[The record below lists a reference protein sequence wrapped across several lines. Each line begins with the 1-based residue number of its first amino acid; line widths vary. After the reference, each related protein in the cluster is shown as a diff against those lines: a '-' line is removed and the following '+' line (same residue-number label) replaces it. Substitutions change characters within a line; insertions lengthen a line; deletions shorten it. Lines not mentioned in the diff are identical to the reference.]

1 MSAQSGKKKR
11 IGSRRRVANQNKTS
25 EAEEFHI
32 TDSTSLAQP
41 FISGGNSD
49 SLNVF
54 DNSNNSQS
62 ETQKPPSPELPVNR
76 RKLGSSRRNKGE
88 QHVKESEL
96 YLRSREEDEEQTK
109 GNETEKTI
117 QPQRQ
122 EELSKWTEPAT
133 HDSSVLANTPDYSS
147 EICNS
152 TTTISPNMDLE
163 SFLPKSEN
171 LLADKDEI
179 STDDKVASD
188 SFKLVEAKYGGTDKT
203 DTLQSEELLENAET
217 FGISELTTASV
228 TVKEDKEGDEGK
240 DLLKQDG
247 NLQGNYVVS
256 ESHLELQD
264 VEFSITAEVT
274 TDKSSPRENIGLEY
288 SVGQAAFSSSKEKLQ
303 IDEEKNEDL
312 NVSEVKVSQHSEDAV
327 NKVHKQEA
335 NPTEMRE
342 INHSPDRVT
351 QGENSEVIAVY
362 LTDKADVSDTH
373 QSESMVESA
382 DDSAAKQEDSDD
394 KQDEHPTNQDDLK
407 ALEQTHM
414 DTKIPQIS
422 GIQQVHGVLG
432 QVYEVEGQVEDDIM
446 PSAEQTDHQEKEG
459 LISEM
464 EESDSSS
471 QTVQSEIHA
480 PFHSQPLQNNTDS
493 HPLGSRRK
501 LGSSRR
507 HKGRQHAKDSVA
519 ESYHEEKDEVVESIR
534 GEEALETTQ
543 MLAAIERMSQGGFS
557 QGSDDDI
564 DMPTT
569 HDRSL
574 YADIMPD
581 YSSEVHNMNTSNYQ
595 ETDLESLTPKSENL
609 QEDDNERESDFKV
622 SGESVGDRLEE
633 MDKLD
638 TVQSQEVR
646 PPQHSE
652 DSGNKVHEQELNLTQ
667 MHETDRSSESVTLSD
682 NLTDQ
687 AEDSDTNQSE
697 LIVESTDDSATKQ
710 EDSIPDDKQGVHPAK
725 EDILEASKQT
735 NEDNNVYDT
744 KQIHIDDIERLD
756 TALAQVY
763 EIEGRLEN
771 DVKPSTEQSVLQEKE
786 GHSSE
791 DEEDRSSQTLPSEI
805 YPPSD
810 SQPQQSDTN
819 FKPIANRRK
828 LGSSRRIKGRQQAK
842 DSAAES
848 YHRPTEEV
856 VGHTE
861 DNESIQ
867 TTKMSFTT
875 ETAMQEK
882 SVETIQEGIDKCDTT
897 QTGELRQNAYI
908 GISQL
913 TASNV
918 LFSTAGQQLIDQS
931 NSTKMPEELPNVYS
945 VTEKESKGEA
955 EYTKLRQDG
964 NLQDNFLER
973 ESHLRSEDMEYF
985 ITAKI
990 ATEYNS
996 SRERT
1001 ESQYTVEQAIV
1012 SSPKEELSTRG
1023 ETIEH
1028 FNLHEVKVAQHSDN
1042 AVHKHEVKPTEMHE
1056 IDHYSDN
1063 VTHDAT
1069 EKSEIISGNLID
1081 KAEVSNTN
1089 QSESMLESTD
1099 DSATKQEDSDP
1110 DDKQDEHPTKQED
1123 FKALEQTRVDT
1134 KIPQISGIQQV
1145 HGVLGQ
1151 VYEVEGQV
1159 EDDIMPSAEQTDHQE
1174 KEGLISEMEESDS
1187 SSQTVQ
1193 SEIHAPFHSQPQ
1205 QNNTDS
1211 HPLGSR
1217 RKLGSSRRHK
1227 GRQHAKDSV
1236 AESYHEEKDEVVE
1249 SIRGEEALETTQMQ
1263 VAIERMSQE
1272 EFSQGS
1278 ENDIDMPTRH
1288 DGSLYADIM
1297 QDYSSEVQNLN
1308 TSNYQETD
1316 LESLTPKSE
1325 NLQED
1330 DNERESDFKVS
1341 GESVGDRLVE
1351 MDKLDTVHTQE
1362 VRAAQHSEDSGNK
1375 VHEQELNLT
1384 QMHETD
1390 RSSESVTLSDNLTDQ
1405 AEDSDTNQSELIV
1418 ESTDDSATKQEDSIP
1433 DDKQGVHPAKEDIL
1447 EASKQTNED
1456 NNVYDTK
1463 QIHID
1468 DIERLDTALSQV
1480 YEIEGRLENDVKL
1493 STEQS
1498 VLQEK
1503 EGHSSEDE
1511 EDRSSQTLPSE
1522 IYPSS
1527 DSQPQQ
1533 SDTNFKPIAN
1543 RRKLVSSHRIKG
1555 RQQAKDSAAE
1565 SYHRPTEEVVGHTE
1579 DNESIQTTK
1588 MSFTTETAMQEK
1600 SVETIQEGIDKCD
1613 TTQTGEL
1620 RQNAHIGI
1628 SQLTASNVLF
1638 STAGQQLIDQSNS
1651 TKMPEELPNV
1661 YSVTEKES
1669 KDEAEYTK
1677 LRQDGN
1683 LQDNFLERES
1693 HLRSEDMEYF
1703 ITAKIATEY
1712 NSSRERTESQY
1723 TVEQAIVSSPK
1734 EELSTR
1740 GETIEHFNL
1749 HEVKVAQH
1757 SDDAVHKHEVKPTEM
1772 HEIAHYSDNVTH
1784 DATEKSEIISG
1795 NLIDKAEVSNTNQS
1809 ESMLESTDDSATK
1822 QEDSDPDDKQDEHP
1836 TKQEDFKALEQT
1848 RVDTKIPQISGIQQ
1862 VHGVLGQVYEVEG
1875 QVEDDIMPSAE
1886 QTDHQKEGL
1895 ISEMEE
1901 SDSSSQTVQS
1911 EIHAPFHSQP
1921 QQNNTDSH
1929 PLGSRRKL
1937 GSSRRH
1943 KGRQHAKDSVAE
1955 SYHEEKDEVV
1965 ESIRGEEAL
1974 ETTQML
1980 AAIERMSQE
1989 EFSQGSE
1996 NDIDMPTRHDGS
2008 LYADIMQDYS
2018 SEVQNLNTSNYQ
2030 ETDLE
2035 SLTPKSENLQ
2045 EDDNERE
2052 SDFKVSGE
2060 SVGDRLVEMDKL
2072 DTVHTQE
2079 VRAAQHSED
2088 SGNKVHEQ
2096 ELNLTQMHETDRS
2109 SESVTLSDNL
2119 TDQAED
2125 SDTNQSELIVESTDD
2140 SATKQEDSIP
2150 DDKQGV
2156 HPAKEDILEASKQT
2170 NEDNNVYDTKQIHI
2184 DDIERL
2190 DTALAQVYEIEG
2202 RLEDDVKP
2210 STEQSV
2216 LQEKEGHSSEDE
2228 EDRSSQTLPSEIY
2241 PSSDSQPQQSDT
2253 NFKPIAN
2260 RRKLVSSHRIK
2271 GRQQAKDS
2279 AAESYHRPTEEVVGH
2294 TEDNES
2300 IQTTKMSFTTETAMQ
2315 EKSVET
2321 IQEGIDKCDTTQTG
2335 ELRQNAHIGISQL
2348 TASNVL
2354 FSTAGQQLIDQS
2366 NSTKMPEELP
2376 NVYSVT
2382 EKESKDEAEYT
2393 KLRQD
2398 GNLQD
2403 NFLERESHLRSEDM
2417 EYFITAKIATEYN
2430 SSRERTESQYTV
2442 EQAIVSSPK
2451 EELSTRGETIE
2462 HFNLHE
2468 VKVAQHSDDAVHK
2481 HEVKPTEMHEI
2492 AHYSDNVT
2500 HDATE
2505 KSEIISGNLIDKA
2518 EVSNTNQS
2526 ESMLESTDDSATKQ
2540 EDSDPDDKQDEHPTK
2555 QEDFKALEQTRVDT
2569 KIPQISGIQQVHG
2582 VLGQVYEVEGQ
2593 VEDDIMPSAEQTD
2606 HQEKEG
2612 LISEMEES
2620 DSSSQTVQSEI
2631 HAPFHSQPQQNN
2643 TDSHPLGSRRKL
2655 GSSRRHKGRQHAK
2668 DSVAESYHEEKD
2680 EVVESIRGEEA
2691 LETTQM
2697 LAAIERMSQGGFSQG
2712 SDNDIDMP
2720 TTHDRSL
2727 YADIMPD
2734 YSSDVHNMNTSN
2746 YQETDLE
2753 SLTPKSENLQE
2764 DDDERESD
2772 FKVSGESV
2780 GDRLEE
2786 MDKLDTVQS
2795 QEVRAAQHSEDSGNK
2810 VHEQELNLTQMHET
2824 DRSSESVTLSDNLTD
2839 QAEDSDTNQSELIV
2853 ESTDDSATK
2862 QEDSNPDDKQ
2872 GVHPAKEDN
2881 LEASEQTNEDN
2892 DVYDT
2897 KQIHIDDIERVYTA
2911 LAQVYEIEGRL
2922 EDDVKLS
2929 TEQSVL
2935 QEKEGHSS
2943 EDEEDRSSKT
2953 LPSEIYPPSD
2963 SQPQQ
2968 SDTNF
2973 KPIGNRRKLGSS
2985 RRIKGRQQA
2994 KDSAAESYHRPTE
3007 EVVGHTEDNE
3017 SIQTT
3022 KMSFTTETAMQE
3034 KSVET
3039 IQEGIDKCDTTQTG
3053 ELRQNAHIGIS
3064 QLTASNV
3071 LFSTAGQ
3078 QLIDQSNSTKMPEEL
3093 PDVYSVTEKESKD
3106 EAEYTK
3112 LRQDGNLQDNF
3123 LERES
3128 HLRSEDME
3136 YFITAKIATE
3146 YNSSRECTESQYTV
3160 EQAIVS
3166 SPKEELSTRGET
3178 IEHFNLHEVKV
3189 AQHSDDA
3196 VHKHEVKPTEMHE
3209 IAHYSDNVTHD
3220 ATEKSEII
3228 SGNLIDKAEVSNTN
3242 QSESMLESTDDSAT
3256 KQEDSDPDDKQ
3267 DEHPTKQEDFK
3278 ALEQTRVDTK
3288 IPQISGI
3295 QQVHG
3300 VLGQVYEVEGQVED
3314 DIMPSAE
3321 QTDHQ
3326 KEGLISEMEESD
3338 SSSQTVQSEI
3348 HAPFHSQPLQNNTDS
3363 HPLGSRRKLGSSR
3376 RHKGRQHAK
3385 DSVAESYHEEK
3396 DEVVESIRGEE
3407 ALETT
3412 QMQVAIERMSQ
3423 EEFSQGSENDIDM
3436 PTRHD
3441 GSLYADIMQDYSSEV
3456 QNLNTS
3462 NYQETDLESLT
3473 PKSENLQEDDNERE
3487 SDFKVS
3493 GESVGDR
3500 LEEMDKLDTVHTQE
3514 VRAAQHSEDSR
3525 NKVHEQELNLTQ
3537 MHETDRSSESV
3548 TLDATEKSEII
3559 SDNLTDQAEVSD
3571 TIQSVLIVENTDDS
3585 ATKQE
3590 DSNPDDKQGVHPAK
3604 EDNLEASEQ
3613 TNEDNDVYDTK
3624 QIHIDDIER
3633 LDTALSQVYEIE
3645 DRLEDDVKPS
3655 TEQSVL
3661 QEKEGHSSED
3671 EEDRSSK
3678 TLPSEIYPPSDSQP
3692 QQSDTNFKPIGN
3704 RRKLGSSRRIK
3715 GRQQAKDS
3723 AAESYHR
3730 PTEEVVGHTED
3741 NESIQTTKMSFTTET
3756 AMQEKSV
3763 ETIQEGIDTHAA
3775 RTAQTE
3781 DVNDQVK
3788 ENAAV
3793 GIFELTASS
3802 LHSSATVEELLVD
3815 HTRSM
3820 KMPEEERPNL
3830 YSVTKRKIKHKD
3842 KDTELLGQNENT
3854 ENDLLRESHLRE
3866 EAESSVTLE
3875 KDTEQHSLGEQTV
3888 IECSVDQAAFLS
3900 SKYVNESQKEH
3911 VSLSQVRGSPQSED
3925 AVNEVHEELVNVRQ
3939 VQEMHQI
3946 GFSSTEES
3954 ESLQTLQSET
3964 NAPLDFQHQDNSL
3977 RREEQTH
3984 AGFKTTG
3991 NRRKLGSSRRNK
4003 GRQQVETSVA
4013 ESSQDVVESRRSD
4026 GVLDPT
4032 KMSLAVETA
4041 KQEEVQKQADLD
4053 LRSVPKIRKIRSTV
4067 TDEDST
4073 GTMLEKDT
4081 VLSQKI
4087 MDNSANVTTSVASS
4101 SSKDDAFNKDYN
4113 EEEKNVTKE
4122 PENLAPFIGHGA
4134 VKADLIPSPED
4145 DSDIQNIS
4153 YHDDYITTR
4162 PIALDVLEQEIMNMQ
4177 QTNGATETVGDVTI
4191 KDCNTE
4197 AETSMDVHV
4206 FGERFKD
4213 PTKKDQEMNASQEF
4227 THAEPFAAGHNKEDT
4242 SAPSSPKENFRA
4254 EPAMDVPEESRIS
4267 TAVGVSDSQ
4276 QGIQEKTQLD
4286 NSGNL
4291 QGKSKQKRR
4300 KLGSTRRTQLG
4311 RKPEEG
4317 MDDKD
4322 ETKDRDDMRNLDEM
4336 EVMEVLP
4343 MSVTAEVSK
4352 NENTKPSLSTANKEE
4367 QEATETAAVPDKGQK
4382 LQSNNAD
4389 MQGIQSYMIS
4399 DIDYSKAIHPEQLAS
4414 KNEVVNPIKFS
4425 HAADLRDSERN
4436 VDVNV
4441 EPSQLDDF
4449 TVSEMH
4455 VTSVYTHSDM
4465 ERPEGVNV
4473 IQDQALESAEASAVA
4488 VANLEI
4494 VKSVVRGEVGE
4505 EQKHTQASVQELREV
4520 NEEAH
4525 NKNLEMRSTSP
4536 HRRRK
4541 MGSTRR
4547 NLGSRSKREDLLE
4560 KQDMDGEA
4568 TATNVEESIK
4578 EKEEPQLETEDKD
4591 SENVE
4596 SHFRPPSEQ
4605 TFEENPV
4612 SHGQLVETEHQLTP
4626 SYLPVMPS
4634 SSPKPDVMSEAA
4646 GGRRRKMGSSRKSRG
4661 QQSNVSQTPEGDAVT
4676 DTQNGGD
4683 VASII
4688 DEGVIKTAEE
4698 ESFGLDRISEV
4709 DETAKKPSSNISTS
4723 KAGEHLKPVS
4733 EKTPAHVTTA
4743 QHAYA
4748 ENRLSQEGQQRLSLG
4763 SSRGAASRSNRYN
4776 VLMVG
4781 DSSVG
4786 KTSFIKR
4793 AQSGKFS
4800 LDLPASVGID
4810 SFMWT
4815 VVVDGKPV
4823 VLQLWDTA
4831 GQERFHSITRQIFHK
4846 AQAFLLMYDIT
4857 SSQSFSAVSYW
4868 ANCIQEGAAE
4878 DVTILLLGNKSDH
4891 AKRQI
4896 KFQEGEILAKEY
4908 NFEFMECSAATGEN
4922 VIQSLETVA
4931 RMLSQKV
4938 EPREETTVLHKE
4950 PQQKKSSGCC

>member
-274 TDKSSPRENIGLEY
+274 TDKSSPRENIRLEY

-407 ALEQTHM
+407 ALEQTRM

-646 PPQHSE
+646 
-652 DSGNKVHEQELNLTQ
+652 
-667 MHETDRSSESVTLSD
+667 
-682 NLTDQ
+682 
-687 AEDSDTNQSE
+687 
-697 LIVESTDDSATKQ
+697 
-710 EDSIPDDKQGVHPAK
+710 
-725 EDILEASKQT
+725 
-735 NEDNNVYDT
+735 
-744 KQIHIDDIERLD
+744 
-756 TALAQVY
+756 
-763 EIEGRLEN
+763 
-771 DVKPSTEQSVLQEKE
+771 
-786 GHSSE
+786 
-791 DEEDRSSQTLPSEI
+791 
-805 YPPSD
+805 
-810 SQPQQSDTN
+810 
-819 FKPIANRRK
+819 
-828 LGSSRRIKGRQQAK
+828 
-842 DSAAES
+842 
-848 YHRPTEEV
+848 
-856 VGHTE
+856 
-861 DNESIQ
+861 
-867 TTKMSFTT
+867 
-875 ETAMQEK
+875 
-882 SVETIQEGIDKCDTT
+882 
-897 QTGELRQNAYI
+897 
-908 GISQL
+908 
-913 TASNV
+913 
-918 LFSTAGQQLIDQS
+918 
-931 NSTKMPEELPNVYS
+931 
-945 VTEKESKGEA
+945 
-955 EYTKLRQDG
+955 
-964 NLQDNFLER
+964 
-973 ESHLRSEDMEYF
+973 
-985 ITAKI
+985 
-990 ATEYNS
+990 
-996 SRERT
+996 
-1001 ESQYTVEQAIV
+1001 
-1012 SSPKEELSTRG
+1012 
-1023 ETIEH
+1023 
-1028 FNLHEVKVAQHSDN
+1028 
-1042 AVHKHEVKPTEMHE
+1042 
-1056 IDHYSDN
+1056 
-1063 VTHDAT
+1063 
-1069 EKSEIISGNLID
+1069 
-1081 KAEVSNTN
+1081 
-1089 QSESMLESTD
+1089 
-1099 DSATKQEDSDP
+1099 
-1110 DDKQDEHPTKQED
+1110 
-1123 FKALEQTRVDT
+1123 
-1134 KIPQISGIQQV
+1134 
-1145 HGVLGQ
+1145 
-1151 VYEVEGQV
+1151 
-1159 EDDIMPSAEQTDHQE
+1159 
-1174 KEGLISEMEESDS
+1174 
-1187 SSQTVQ
+1187 
-1193 SEIHAPFHSQPQ
+1193 
-1205 QNNTDS
+1205 
-1211 HPLGSR
+1211 
-1217 RKLGSSRRHK
+1217 
-1227 GRQHAKDSV
+1227 
-1236 AESYHEEKDEVVE
+1236 
-1249 SIRGEEALETTQMQ
+1249 
-1263 VAIERMSQE
+1263 
-1272 EFSQGS
+1272 
-1278 ENDIDMPTRH
+1278 
-1288 DGSLYADIM
+1288 
-1297 QDYSSEVQNLN
+1297 
-1308 TSNYQETD
+1308 
-1316 LESLTPKSE
+1316 
-1325 NLQED
+1325 
-1330 DNERESDFKVS
+1330 
-1341 GESVGDRLVE
+1341 
-1351 MDKLDTVHTQE
+1351 
-1362 VRAAQHSEDSGNK
+1362 AAQHSEDS
-1375 VHEQELNLT
+1375 
-1384 QMHETD
+1384 
-1390 RSSESVTLSDNLTDQ
+1390 R
-1405 AEDSDTNQSELIV
+1405 
-1418 ESTDDSATKQEDSIP
+1418 
-1433 DDKQGVHPAKEDIL
+1433 
-1447 EASKQTNED
+1447 
-1456 NNVYDTK
+1456 
-1463 QIHID
+1463 
-1468 DIERLDTALSQV
+1468 
-1480 YEIEGRLENDVKL
+1480 
-1493 STEQS
+1493 
-1498 VLQEK
+1498 
-1503 EGHSSEDE
+1503 
-1511 EDRSSQTLPSE
+1511 
-1522 IYPSS
+1522 
-1527 DSQPQQ
+1527 
-1533 SDTNFKPIAN
+1533 
-1543 RRKLVSSHRIKG
+1543 
-1555 RQQAKDSAAE
+1555 
-1565 SYHRPTEEVVGHTE
+1565 
-1579 DNESIQTTK
+1579 
-1588 MSFTTETAMQEK
+1588 
-1600 SVETIQEGIDKCD
+1600 
-1613 TTQTGEL
+1613 
-1620 RQNAHIGI
+1620 
-1628 SQLTASNVLF
+1628 
-1638 STAGQQLIDQSNS
+1638 
-1651 TKMPEELPNV
+1651 
-1661 YSVTEKES
+1661 
-1669 KDEAEYTK
+1669 
-1677 LRQDGN
+1677 
-1683 LQDNFLERES
+1683 
-1693 HLRSEDMEYF
+1693 
-1703 ITAKIATEY
+1703 
-1712 NSSRERTESQY
+1712 
-1723 TVEQAIVSSPK
+1723 
-1734 EELSTR
+1734 
-1740 GETIEHFNL
+1740 
-1749 HEVKVAQH
+1749 
-1757 SDDAVHKHEVKPTEM
+1757 
-1772 HEIAHYSDNVTH
+1772 
-1784 DATEKSEIISG
+1784 
-1795 NLIDKAEVSNTNQS
+1795 
-1809 ESMLESTDDSATK
+1809 
-1822 QEDSDPDDKQDEHP
+1822 
-1836 TKQEDFKALEQT
+1836 
-1848 RVDTKIPQISGIQQ
+1848 
-1862 VHGVLGQVYEVEG
+1862 
-1875 QVEDDIMPSAE
+1875 
-1886 QTDHQKEGL
+1886 
-1895 ISEMEE
+1895 
-1901 SDSSSQTVQS
+1901 
-1911 EIHAPFHSQP
+1911 
-1921 QQNNTDSH
+1921 
-1929 PLGSRRKL
+1929 
-1937 GSSRRH
+1937 
-1943 KGRQHAKDSVAE
+1943 
-1955 SYHEEKDEVV
+1955 
-1965 ESIRGEEAL
+1965 
-1974 ETTQML
+1974 
-1980 AAIERMSQE
+1980 
-1989 EFSQGSE
+1989 
-1996 NDIDMPTRHDGS
+1996 
-2008 LYADIMQDYS
+2008 
-2018 SEVQNLNTSNYQ
+2018 
-2030 ETDLE
+2030 
-2035 SLTPKSENLQ
+2035 
-2045 EDDNERE
+2045 
-2052 SDFKVSGE
+2052 
-2060 SVGDRLVEMDKL
+2060 
-2072 DTVHTQE
+2072 
-2079 VRAAQHSED
+2079 
-2088 SGNKVHEQ
+2088 
-2096 ELNLTQMHETDRS
+2096 
-2109 SESVTLSDNL
+2109 
-2119 TDQAED
+2119 
-2125 SDTNQSELIVESTDD
+2125 
-2140 SATKQEDSIP
+2140 
-2150 DDKQGV
+2150 
-2156 HPAKEDILEASKQT
+2156 
-2170 NEDNNVYDTKQIHI
+2170 
-2184 DDIERL
+2184 
-2190 DTALAQVYEIEG
+2190 
-2202 RLEDDVKP
+2202 
-2210 STEQSV
+2210 
-2216 LQEKEGHSSEDE
+2216 
-2228 EDRSSQTLPSEIY
+2228 
-2241 PSSDSQPQQSDT
+2241 
-2253 NFKPIAN
+2253 
-2260 RRKLVSSHRIK
+2260 
-2271 GRQQAKDS
+2271 
-2279 AAESYHRPTEEVVGH
+2279 
-2294 TEDNES
+2294 
-2300 IQTTKMSFTTETAMQ
+2300 
-2315 EKSVET
+2315 
-2321 IQEGIDKCDTTQTG
+2321 
-2335 ELRQNAHIGISQL
+2335 
-2348 TASNVL
+2348 
-2354 FSTAGQQLIDQS
+2354 
-2366 NSTKMPEELP
+2366 
-2376 NVYSVT
+2376 
-2382 EKESKDEAEYT
+2382 
-2393 KLRQD
+2393 
-2398 GNLQD
+2398 
-2403 NFLERESHLRSEDM
+2403 
-2417 EYFITAKIATEYN
+2417 
-2430 SSRERTESQYTV
+2430 
-2442 EQAIVSSPK
+2442 
-2451 EELSTRGETIE
+2451 
-2462 HFNLHE
+2462 
-2468 VKVAQHSDDAVHK
+2468 
-2481 HEVKPTEMHEI
+2481 
-2492 AHYSDNVT
+2492 
-2500 HDATE
+2500 
-2505 KSEIISGNLIDKA
+2505 
-2518 EVSNTNQS
+2518 
-2526 ESMLESTDDSATKQ
+2526 
-2540 EDSDPDDKQDEHPTK
+2540 
-2555 QEDFKALEQTRVDT
+2555 
-2569 KIPQISGIQQVHG
+2569 
-2582 VLGQVYEVEGQ
+2582 
-2593 VEDDIMPSAEQTD
+2593 
-2606 HQEKEG
+2606 
-2612 LISEMEES
+2612 
-2620 DSSSQTVQSEI
+2620 
-2631 HAPFHSQPQQNN
+2631 
-2643 TDSHPLGSRRKL
+2643 
-2655 GSSRRHKGRQHAK
+2655 
-2668 DSVAESYHEEKD
+2668 
-2680 EVVESIRGEEA
+2680 
-2691 LETTQM
+2691 
-2697 LAAIERMSQGGFSQG
+2697 
-2712 SDNDIDMP
+2712 
-2720 TTHDRSL
+2720 
-2727 YADIMPD
+2727 
-2734 YSSDVHNMNTSN
+2734 
-2746 YQETDLE
+2746 
-2753 SLTPKSENLQE
+2753 
-2764 DDDERESD
+2764 
-2772 FKVSGESV
+2772 
-2780 GDRLEE
+2780 
-2786 MDKLDTVQS
+2786 
-2795 QEVRAAQHSEDSGNK
+2795 NK

-2897 KQIHIDDIERVYTA
+2897 KQIHIDDIERLDTA
-2911 LAQVYEIEGRL
+2911 LSQVYEIEGRL
-2922 EDDVKLS
+2922 ENDVKLS

-2973 KPIGNRRKLGSS
+2973 KPI
-2985 RRIKGRQQA
+2985 A
-2994 KDSAAESYHRPTE
+2994 
-3007 EVVGHTEDNE
+3007 
-3017 SIQTT
+3017 
-3022 KMSFTTETAMQE
+3022 
-3034 KSVET
+3034 
-3039 IQEGIDKCDTTQTG
+3039 
-3053 ELRQNAHIGIS
+3053 
-3064 QLTASNV
+3064 
-3071 LFSTAGQ
+3071 
-3078 QLIDQSNSTKMPEEL
+3078 
-3093 PDVYSVTEKESKD
+3093 
-3106 EAEYTK
+3106 
-3112 LRQDGNLQDNF
+3112 
-3123 LERES
+3123 
-3128 HLRSEDME
+3128 
-3136 YFITAKIATE
+3136 
-3146 YNSSRECTESQYTV
+3146 
-3160 EQAIVS
+3160 
-3166 SPKEELSTRGET
+3166 
-3178 IEHFNLHEVKV
+3178 
-3189 AQHSDDA
+3189 
-3196 VHKHEVKPTEMHE
+3196 
-3209 IAHYSDNVTHD
+3209 
-3220 ATEKSEII
+3220 
-3228 SGNLIDKAEVSNTN
+3228 
-3242 QSESMLESTDDSAT
+3242 
-3256 KQEDSDPDDKQ
+3256 
-3267 DEHPTKQEDFK
+3267 
-3278 ALEQTRVDTK
+3278 
-3288 IPQISGI
+3288 
-3295 QQVHG
+3295 
-3300 VLGQVYEVEGQVED
+3300 
-3314 DIMPSAE
+3314 
-3321 QTDHQ
+3321 
-3326 KEGLISEMEESD
+3326 
-3338 SSSQTVQSEI
+3338 
-3348 HAPFHSQPLQNNTDS
+3348 
-3363 HPLGSRRKLGSSR
+3363 
-3376 RHKGRQHAK
+3376 
-3385 DSVAESYHEEK
+3385 
-3396 DEVVESIRGEE
+3396 
-3407 ALETT
+3407 
-3412 QMQVAIERMSQ
+3412 
-3423 EEFSQGSENDIDM
+3423 
-3436 PTRHD
+3436 
-3441 GSLYADIMQDYSSEV
+3441 
-3456 QNLNTS
+3456 
-3462 NYQETDLESLT
+3462 
-3473 PKSENLQEDDNERE
+3473 
-3487 SDFKVS
+3487 
-3493 GESVGDR
+3493 
-3500 LEEMDKLDTVHTQE
+3500 
-3514 VRAAQHSEDSR
+3514 
-3525 NKVHEQELNLTQ
+3525 
-3537 MHETDRSSESV
+3537 
-3548 TLDATEKSEII
+3548 
-3559 SDNLTDQAEVSD
+3559 
-3571 TIQSVLIVENTDDS
+3571 
-3585 ATKQE
+3585 
-3590 DSNPDDKQGVHPAK
+3590 
-3604 EDNLEASEQ
+3604 
-3613 TNEDNDVYDTK
+3613 
-3624 QIHIDDIER
+3624 
-3633 LDTALSQVYEIE
+3633 
-3645 DRLEDDVKPS
+3645 
-3655 TEQSVL
+3655 
-3661 QEKEGHSSED
+3661 
-3671 EEDRSSK
+3671 
-3678 TLPSEIYPPSDSQP
+3678 
-3692 QQSDTNFKPIGN
+3692 N

-3815 HTRSM
+3815 HTSSM

-3830 YSVTKRKIKHKD
+3830 YSVTKRKIKHKA

-4709 DETAKKPSSNISTS
+4709 SS
-4723 KAGEHLKPVS
+4723 KD
-4733 EKTPAHVTTA
+4733 
-4743 QHAYA
+4743 
-4748 ENRLSQEGQQRLSLG
+4748 
-4763 SSRGAASRSNRYN
+4763 
-4776 VLMVG
+4776 VLFFFF
-4781 DSSVG
+4781 
-4786 KTSFIKR
+4786 TIK
-4793 AQSGKFS
+4793 F
-4800 LDLPASVGID
+4800 
-4810 SFMWT
+4810 
-4815 VVVDGKPV
+4815 
-4823 VLQLWDTA
+4823 
-4831 GQERFHSITRQIFHK
+4831 
-4846 AQAFLLMYDIT
+4846 FLL
-4857 SSQSFSAVSYW
+4857 
-4868 ANCIQEGAAE
+4868 
-4878 DVTILLLGNKSDH
+4878 
-4891 AKRQI
+4891 
-4896 KFQEGEILAKEY
+4896 
-4908 NFEFMECSAATGEN
+4908 
-4922 VIQSLETVA
+4922 
-4931 RMLSQKV
+4931 
-4938 EPREETTVLHKE
+4938 
-4950 PQQKKSSGCC
+4950 

>member
-25 EAEEFHI
+25 EAEEFQI

-49 SLNVF
+49 SSNVF
-54 DNSNNSQS
+54 DNSDNSQS

-96 YLRSREEDEEQTK
+96 YLKSREEYEEQTK

-133 HDSSVLANTPDYSS
+133 HDSSVLTNTPDYSS

-152 TTTISPNMDLE
+152 TTTISPDVDLE
-163 SFLPKSEN
+163 SFLPKSDN

-228 TVKEDKEGDEGK
+228 TVKEDKERDEGK

-256 ESHLELQD
+256 ESHLELED
-264 VEFSITAEVT
+264 IEFSITAEVT

-288 SVGQAAFSSSKEKLQ
+288 SVGQAAFSSSNEKLQ

-312 NVSEVKVSQHSEDAV
+312 SVSEVKVFQHSEDAV
-327 NKVHKQEA
+327 NKMHKQEA

-362 LTDKADVSDTH
+362 LTDKADVSDTN

-394 KQDEHPTNQDDLK
+394 KQDEHPTNQDDFK
-407 ALEQTHM
+407 ALEQTRV

-422 GIQQVHGVLG
+422 GIQQVHSVLG
-432 QVYEVEGQVEDDIM
+432 QVYEVEGQVEDDII

-459 LISEM
+459 LISEL
-464 EESDSSS
+464 EQSDSSS

-480 PFHSQPLQNNTDS
+480 PFDSQPQQNNTDS

-501 LGSSRR
+501 LGSSRK

-543 MLAAIERMSQGGFS
+543 MLAAIERMRQGGFS
-557 QGSDDDI
+557 QGSENDI

-574 YADIMPD
+574 YAVMPD
-581 YSSEVHNMNTSNYQ
+581 YSSEVHNMNTSNYR

-609 QEDDNERESDFKV
+609 QEDDNEREADFKV
-622 SGESVGDRLEE
+622 SGESMGDRLVE

-646 PPQHSE
+646 AAQHSE

-667 MHETDRSSESVTLSD
+667 MHETDHSSESVTLSA

-697 LIVESTDDSATKQ
+697 LIVESADDSATKQ
-710 EDSIPDDKQGVHPAK
+710 EDSIPDDKQGVHPVK
-725 EDILEASKQT
+725 EDNLEASEQT
-735 NEDNNVYDT
+735 NEDNNVYDP
-744 KQIHIDDIERLD
+744 KQIHIDDIERVY

-819 FKPIANRRK
+819 FKPIGSRRK

-897 QTGELRQNAYI
+897 QTGELKQYAHI

-913 TASNV
+913 TASN
-918 LFSTAGQQLIDQS
+918 LLISTAGQQLIDQS
-931 NSTKMPEELPNVYS
+931 NSTKMPEELPNVYA
-945 VTEKESKGEA
+945 VTEKESKDED

-964 NLQDNFLER
+964 NLQENFLER
-973 ESHLRSEDMEYF
+973 ESHLRSEDTEYF

-990 ATEYNS
+990 ATEDNS

-1001 ESQYTVEQAIV
+1001 KSQYTVEQAIV
-1012 SSPKEELSTRG
+1012 SSPKEELSTHG
-1023 ETIEH
+1023 EKIEH
-1028 FNLHEVKVAQHSDN
+1028 FNLHEVKVAQHSDD
-1042 AVHKHEVKPTEMHE
+1042 AVHKQEVKPTEMYE
-1056 IDHYSDN
+1056 IAHYSDN

-1099 DSATKQEDSDP
+1099 DSATKQEDPDP
-1110 DDKQDEHPTKQED
+1110 DDKQDEHPTNQDD

-1145 HGVLGQ
+1145 HSVLGQ

-1159 EDDIMPSAEQTDHQE
+1159 EDDIIPSAEQTDHQE

-1193 SEIHAPFHSQPQ
+1193 SEIHAPFDSQPQ

-1278 ENDIDMPTRH
+1278 ENDIDMPTTH
-1288 DGSLYADIM
+1288 DRSLYADIM
-1297 QDYSSEVQNLN
+1297 PDYSSEVHNMN
-1308 TSNYQETD
+1308 TSNYRETD

-1330 DNERESDFKVS
+1330 DNERE
-1341 GESVGDRLVE
+1341 
-1351 MDKLDTVHTQE
+1351 
-1362 VRAAQHSEDSGNK
+1362 A
-1375 VHEQELNLT
+1375 
-1384 QMHETD
+1384 
-1390 RSSESVTLSDNLTDQ
+1390 
-1405 AEDSDTNQSELIV
+1405 
-1418 ESTDDSATKQEDSIP
+1418 
-1433 DDKQGVHPAKEDIL
+1433 
-1447 EASKQTNED
+1447 
-1456 NNVYDTK
+1456 
-1463 QIHID
+1463 
-1468 DIERLDTALSQV
+1468 
-1480 YEIEGRLENDVKL
+1480 
-1493 STEQS
+1493 
-1498 VLQEK
+1498 
-1503 EGHSSEDE
+1503 
-1511 EDRSSQTLPSE
+1511 
-1522 IYPSS
+1522 
-1527 DSQPQQ
+1527 
-1533 SDTNFKPIAN
+1533 
-1543 RRKLVSSHRIKG
+1543 
-1555 RQQAKDSAAE
+1555 
-1565 SYHRPTEEVVGHTE
+1565 
-1579 DNESIQTTK
+1579 
-1588 MSFTTETAMQEK
+1588 
-1600 SVETIQEGIDKCD
+1600 
-1613 TTQTGEL
+1613 
-1620 RQNAHIGI
+1620 
-1628 SQLTASNVLF
+1628 
-1638 STAGQQLIDQSNS
+1638 
-1651 TKMPEELPNV
+1651 
-1661 YSVTEKES
+1661 
-1669 KDEAEYTK
+1669 
-1677 LRQDGN
+1677 
-1683 LQDNFLERES
+1683 
-1693 HLRSEDMEYF
+1693 
-1703 ITAKIATEY
+1703 
-1712 NSSRERTESQY
+1712 
-1723 TVEQAIVSSPK
+1723 
-1734 EELSTR
+1734 
-1740 GETIEHFNL
+1740 
-1749 HEVKVAQH
+1749 
-1757 SDDAVHKHEVKPTEM
+1757 
-1772 HEIAHYSDNVTH
+1772 
-1784 DATEKSEIISG
+1784 
-1795 NLIDKAEVSNTNQS
+1795 
-1809 ESMLESTDDSATK
+1809 
-1822 QEDSDPDDKQDEHP
+1822 
-1836 TKQEDFKALEQT
+1836 
-1848 RVDTKIPQISGIQQ
+1848 
-1862 VHGVLGQVYEVEG
+1862 
-1875 QVEDDIMPSAE
+1875 
-1886 QTDHQKEGL
+1886 
-1895 ISEMEE
+1895 
-1901 SDSSSQTVQS
+1901 
-1911 EIHAPFHSQP
+1911 
-1921 QQNNTDSH
+1921 
-1929 PLGSRRKL
+1929 
-1937 GSSRRH
+1937 
-1943 KGRQHAKDSVAE
+1943 
-1955 SYHEEKDEVV
+1955 
-1965 ESIRGEEAL
+1965 
-1974 ETTQML
+1974 
-1980 AAIERMSQE
+1980 
-1989 EFSQGSE
+1989 
-1996 NDIDMPTRHDGS
+1996 
-2008 LYADIMQDYS
+2008 
-2018 SEVQNLNTSNYQ
+2018 
-2030 ETDLE
+2030 
-2035 SLTPKSENLQ
+2035 
-2045 EDDNERE
+2045 
-2052 SDFKVSGE
+2052 
-2060 SVGDRLVEMDKL
+2060 
-2072 DTVHTQE
+2072 
-2079 VRAAQHSED
+2079 
-2088 SGNKVHEQ
+2088 
-2096 ELNLTQMHETDRS
+2096 
-2109 SESVTLSDNL
+2109 
-2119 TDQAED
+2119 
-2125 SDTNQSELIVESTDD
+2125 
-2140 SATKQEDSIP
+2140 
-2150 DDKQGV
+2150 
-2156 HPAKEDILEASKQT
+2156 
-2170 NEDNNVYDTKQIHI
+2170 
-2184 DDIERL
+2184 
-2190 DTALAQVYEIEG
+2190 
-2202 RLEDDVKP
+2202 
-2210 STEQSV
+2210 
-2216 LQEKEGHSSEDE
+2216 
-2228 EDRSSQTLPSEIY
+2228 
-2241 PSSDSQPQQSDT
+2241 
-2253 NFKPIAN
+2253 
-2260 RRKLVSSHRIK
+2260 
-2271 GRQQAKDS
+2271 
-2279 AAESYHRPTEEVVGH
+2279 
-2294 TEDNES
+2294 
-2300 IQTTKMSFTTETAMQ
+2300 
-2315 EKSVET
+2315 
-2321 IQEGIDKCDTTQTG
+2321 
-2335 ELRQNAHIGISQL
+2335 
-2348 TASNVL
+2348 
-2354 FSTAGQQLIDQS
+2354 
-2366 NSTKMPEELP
+2366 
-2376 NVYSVT
+2376 
-2382 EKESKDEAEYT
+2382 
-2393 KLRQD
+2393 
-2398 GNLQD
+2398 
-2403 NFLERESHLRSEDM
+2403 
-2417 EYFITAKIATEYN
+2417 
-2430 SSRERTESQYTV
+2430 
-2442 EQAIVSSPK
+2442 
-2451 EELSTRGETIE
+2451 
-2462 HFNLHE
+2462 
-2468 VKVAQHSDDAVHK
+2468 
-2481 HEVKPTEMHEI
+2481 
-2492 AHYSDNVT
+2492 
-2500 HDATE
+2500 
-2505 KSEIISGNLIDKA
+2505 
-2518 EVSNTNQS
+2518 
-2526 ESMLESTDDSATKQ
+2526 
-2540 EDSDPDDKQDEHPTK
+2540 
-2555 QEDFKALEQTRVDT
+2555 
-2569 KIPQISGIQQVHG
+2569 
-2582 VLGQVYEVEGQ
+2582 
-2593 VEDDIMPSAEQTD
+2593 
-2606 HQEKEG
+2606 
-2612 LISEMEES
+2612 
-2620 DSSSQTVQSEI
+2620 
-2631 HAPFHSQPQQNN
+2631 
-2643 TDSHPLGSRRKL
+2643 
-2655 GSSRRHKGRQHAK
+2655 
-2668 DSVAESYHEEKD
+2668 
-2680 EVVESIRGEEA
+2680 
-2691 LETTQM
+2691 
-2697 LAAIERMSQGGFSQG
+2697 
-2712 SDNDIDMP
+2712 
-2720 TTHDRSL
+2720 
-2727 YADIMPD
+2727 
-2734 YSSDVHNMNTSN
+2734 
-2746 YQETDLE
+2746 
-2753 SLTPKSENLQE
+2753 
-2764 DDDERESD
+2764 D

-2824 DRSSESVTLSDNLTD
+2824 DRSSESVTLSANLTD

-2853 ESTDDSATK
+2853 ESADDSATK

-2872 GVHPAKEDN
+2872 GVHPVKEDN

-2892 DVYDT
+2892 NVYDPKQIHSDDIERVYT
-2897 KQIHIDDIERVYTA
+2897 ALAQVYEIEGRLENDVKPSTEQSVLQQKEGHSSEDEEDRSSQTLLSEIYPPSDSQPQQSDTNFKPIGSRRKLGSSRRIKGRQQAKDSAAESYHRPTEEVVGHTEDNESIQTTKMSFTTETAIQEKSVETIQEGIDKCDTTQTGELKQYAHIGISQLTASNLLISTAGQQLIDQSNSTKMPEELPNVYAVTEKESKDEDEYTKLRQDGNLQDNFLERESHLRSEDTEYFITAKIATEYNSSRERTESQYTVEQAIVSSPKEELSTHGETIEHFNLHEVKVAQHSDDAVHKQEVKPTEMHEIAHYSDNVTHDATEKSEIISGNLIDKAEVSNTNQSESMLESTDDSATKQEDPDPDDKQDEHPTNQDDFKALEQTRVDTKIPQISGIQQVHSVLGQVYEVEGQVEDDIIPSAEQTDHQEKEGLISELEQSDSSSQTVQSEIHAPFDSQPQQNNTDSHPLGSRRKLGSSRRHKGRQHAKDSVAESYHEEKDEVVESIRGEEALETTQMQVAIERMSQEEFSQGSENDIDMPTTHDRPLYADIVPDYSSEVHNMNTSNYRETDLESLTPKSENLQEDDNEREADFKVSGESVGDRLVEIDKLDTVQSQEVRAAQHSEDSGNKVHEQELNLTQMHETDRSSESVTLSANLTDQAEDSDTNQSELIVESADDSATKQEDSIPDDKQGVHPVKEDNLEASEQTNEDNNVYDPKQIHIDDIERVYTA

-2922 EDDVKLS
+2922 EDDVKPS

-2943 EDEEDRSSKT
+2943 EDEEDRSSQT
-2953 LPSEIYPPSD
+2953 LLPEIYPPSD

-3053 ELRQNAHIGIS
+3053 ELKQYAHIGIS
-3064 QLTASNV
+3064 QLTASN
-3071 LFSTAGQ
+3071 LLISTAGR
-3078 QLIDQSNSTKMPEEL
+3078 QLIDQSNSTKMPEEV
-3093 PDVYSVTEKESKD
+3093 PNVYAVTEKESKD
-3106 EAEYTK
+3106 EDEYTK
-3112 LRQDGNLQDNF
+3112 IRQDGNLQDNF

-3146 YNSSRECTESQYTV
+3146 DNSSRERTESQYTV

-3166 SPKEELSTRGET
+3166 SPKEELSTHWET

-3196 VHKHEVKPTEMHE
+3196 VHKQEVKPTEMHE

-3256 KQEDSDPDDKQ
+3256 KQEDPDPDDKQ
-3267 DEHPTKQEDFK
+3267 DEHPTNQDDFK

-3295 QQVHG
+3295 QQVHS

-3314 DIMPSAE
+3314 DIIPSAE

-3326 KEGLISEMEESD
+3326 EKEGLISEMEESD

-3348 HAPFHSQPLQNNTDS
+3348 HAPFDSQPQQNNTDS

-3436 PTRHD
+3436 PTTHD
-3441 GSLYADIMQDYSSEV
+3441 RSLYADIMPDYSYEV
-3456 QNLNTS
+3456 HNMNTS
-3462 NYQETDLESLT
+3462 NYRETDLESLT

-3487 SDFKVS
+3487 ADFKVS
-3493 GESVGDR
+3493 GESMGDR
-3500 LEEMDKLDTVHTQE
+3500 LVEMDKLDTVQSQE
-3514 VRAAQHSEDSR
+3514 VRAAQHSEDSG

-3548 TLDATEKSEII
+3548 TLSA
-3559 SDNLTDQAEVSD
+3559 NLTDQAEDSD
-3571 TIQSVLIVENTDDS
+3571 TNQSELIVESADDS

-3590 DSNPDDKQGVHPAK
+3590 DSNPDDKQGIHPAK
-3604 EDNLEASEQ
+3604 EDNLEASKQ
-3613 TNEDNDVYDTK
+3613 TNEDNNVYDTK

-3633 LDTALSQVYEIE
+3633 VYTALAQVYEIE
-3645 DRLEDDVKPS
+3645 GRLEDDVKPS

-3671 EEDRSSK
+3671 EEDRSSQ
-3678 TLPSEIYPPSDSQP
+3678 TLLPEIYPPSDSQP

-3820 KMPEEERPNL
+3820 KMPEEESPNL
-3830 YSVTKRKIKHKD
+3830 YSKTKSKLKD

-3854 ENDLLRESHLRE
+3854 ENDLLRESHLTE

-3875 KDTEQHSLGEQTV
+3875 KDTEQHSLEEQTV

-3900 SKYVNESQKEH
+3900 SKYVNKSQKEH

-3964 NAPLDFQHQDNSL
+3964 NAPLDLQHQDNSL

-3991 NRRKLGSSRRNK
+3991 SRRKLGSSRRNK

-4073 GTMLEKDT
+4073 ETMLEKDT

-4276 QGIQEKTQLD
+4276 QGIQVKTQLD

-4367 QEATETAAVPDKGQK
+4367 QEATETAAVPDEGQK

-4414 KNEVVNPIKFS
+4414 KNEVINPIKFS

-4436 VDVNV
+4436 VDVNM

-4455 VTSVYTHSDM
+4455 VTSVYTHIDI

-4560 KQDMDGEA
+4560 KQDMDDEA

-4596 SHFRPPSEQ
+4596 SHFRLPSEQ

-4626 SYLPVMPS
+4626 SYFPVMPS
-4634 SSPKPDVMSEAA
+4634 SSPKPDVMSEAV

-4661 QQSNVSQTPEGDAVT
+4661 QQSYVSQTPGGDAVT

-4733 EKTPAHVTTA
+4733 EKTPAHVTTV

-4748 ENRLSQEGQQRLSLG
+4748 ENRLSQESQQTLSLG

-4938 EPREETTVLHKE
+4938 EPREETTVLHKD

>member
-179 STDDKVASD
+179 SIDDKVASD
-188 SFKLVEAKYGGTDKT
+188 SFKLVEAKYGGTGKT

-407 ALEQTHM
+407 ALEQTRM

-646 PPQHSE
+646 AAQHSE
-652 DSGNKVHEQELNLTQ
+652 DSRNKVHEQELNLTQ

-710 EDSIPDDKQGVHPAK
+710 EDSNPDDKQGVHPAK
-725 EDILEASKQT
+725 EDNLEASEQT
-735 NEDNNVYDT
+735 NEDNDVYDT

-763 EIEGRLEN
+763 EIEGRLED
-771 DVKPSTEQSVLQEKE
+771 DVKLSTEQSVLQEKE

-791 DEEDRSSQTLPSEI
+791 DEEDRSSKTLPSEI

-897 QTGELRQNAYI
+897 QTGELRQNAY
-908 GISQL
+908 
-913 TASNV
+913 
-918 LFSTAGQQLIDQS
+918 
-931 NSTKMPEELPNVYS
+931 
-945 VTEKESKGEA
+945 
-955 EYTKLRQDG
+955 
-964 NLQDNFLER
+964 
-973 ESHLRSEDMEYF
+973 
-985 ITAKI
+985 
-990 ATEYNS
+990 
-996 SRERT
+996 
-1001 ESQYTVEQAIV
+1001 
-1012 SSPKEELSTRG
+1012 
-1023 ETIEH
+1023 
-1028 FNLHEVKVAQHSDN
+1028 
-1042 AVHKHEVKPTEMHE
+1042 
-1056 IDHYSDN
+1056 
-1063 VTHDAT
+1063 
-1069 EKSEIISGNLID
+1069 
-1081 KAEVSNTN
+1081 
-1089 QSESMLESTD
+1089 
-1099 DSATKQEDSDP
+1099 
-1110 DDKQDEHPTKQED
+1110 
-1123 FKALEQTRVDT
+1123 
-1134 KIPQISGIQQV
+1134 
-1145 HGVLGQ
+1145 
-1151 VYEVEGQV
+1151 
-1159 EDDIMPSAEQTDHQE
+1159 
-1174 KEGLISEMEESDS
+1174 
-1187 SSQTVQ
+1187 
-1193 SEIHAPFHSQPQ
+1193 
-1205 QNNTDS
+1205 
-1211 HPLGSR
+1211 
-1217 RKLGSSRRHK
+1217 
-1227 GRQHAKDSV
+1227 
-1236 AESYHEEKDEVVE
+1236 
-1249 SIRGEEALETTQMQ
+1249 
-1263 VAIERMSQE
+1263 
-1272 EFSQGS
+1272 
-1278 ENDIDMPTRH
+1278 
-1288 DGSLYADIM
+1288 
-1297 QDYSSEVQNLN
+1297 
-1308 TSNYQETD
+1308 
-1316 LESLTPKSE
+1316 
-1325 NLQED
+1325 
-1330 DNERESDFKVS
+1330 
-1341 GESVGDRLVE
+1341 
-1351 MDKLDTVHTQE
+1351 
-1362 VRAAQHSEDSGNK
+1362 
-1375 VHEQELNLT
+1375 
-1384 QMHETD
+1384 
-1390 RSSESVTLSDNLTDQ
+1390 
-1405 AEDSDTNQSELIV
+1405 
-1418 ESTDDSATKQEDSIP
+1418 
-1433 DDKQGVHPAKEDIL
+1433 
-1447 EASKQTNED
+1447 
-1456 NNVYDTK
+1456 
-1463 QIHID
+1463 
-1468 DIERLDTALSQV
+1468 
-1480 YEIEGRLENDVKL
+1480 
-1493 STEQS
+1493 
-1498 VLQEK
+1498 
-1503 EGHSSEDE
+1503 
-1511 EDRSSQTLPSE
+1511 
-1522 IYPSS
+1522 
-1527 DSQPQQ
+1527 
-1533 SDTNFKPIAN
+1533 
-1543 RRKLVSSHRIKG
+1543 
-1555 RQQAKDSAAE
+1555 
-1565 SYHRPTEEVVGHTE
+1565 
-1579 DNESIQTTK
+1579 
-1588 MSFTTETAMQEK
+1588 
-1600 SVETIQEGIDKCD
+1600 
-1613 TTQTGEL
+1613 
-1620 RQNAHIGI
+1620 
-1628 SQLTASNVLF
+1628 
-1638 STAGQQLIDQSNS
+1638 
-1651 TKMPEELPNV
+1651 
-1661 YSVTEKES
+1661 
-1669 KDEAEYTK
+1669 
-1677 LRQDGN
+1677 
-1683 LQDNFLERES
+1683 
-1693 HLRSEDMEYF
+1693 
-1703 ITAKIATEY
+1703 
-1712 NSSRERTESQY
+1712 
-1723 TVEQAIVSSPK
+1723 
-1734 EELSTR
+1734 
-1740 GETIEHFNL
+1740 
-1749 HEVKVAQH
+1749 
-1757 SDDAVHKHEVKPTEM
+1757 
-1772 HEIAHYSDNVTH
+1772 
-1784 DATEKSEIISG
+1784 
-1795 NLIDKAEVSNTNQS
+1795 
-1809 ESMLESTDDSATK
+1809 
-1822 QEDSDPDDKQDEHP
+1822 
-1836 TKQEDFKALEQT
+1836 
-1848 RVDTKIPQISGIQQ
+1848 
-1862 VHGVLGQVYEVEG
+1862 
-1875 QVEDDIMPSAE
+1875 
-1886 QTDHQKEGL
+1886 
-1895 ISEMEE
+1895 
-1901 SDSSSQTVQS
+1901 
-1911 EIHAPFHSQP
+1911 
-1921 QQNNTDSH
+1921 
-1929 PLGSRRKL
+1929 
-1937 GSSRRH
+1937 
-1943 KGRQHAKDSVAE
+1943 
-1955 SYHEEKDEVV
+1955 
-1965 ESIRGEEAL
+1965 
-1974 ETTQML
+1974 
-1980 AAIERMSQE
+1980 
-1989 EFSQGSE
+1989 
-1996 NDIDMPTRHDGS
+1996 
-2008 LYADIMQDYS
+2008 
-2018 SEVQNLNTSNYQ
+2018 
-2030 ETDLE
+2030 
-2035 SLTPKSENLQ
+2035 
-2045 EDDNERE
+2045 
-2052 SDFKVSGE
+2052 
-2060 SVGDRLVEMDKL
+2060 
-2072 DTVHTQE
+2072 
-2079 VRAAQHSED
+2079 
-2088 SGNKVHEQ
+2088 
-2096 ELNLTQMHETDRS
+2096 
-2109 SESVTLSDNL
+2109 
-2119 TDQAED
+2119 
-2125 SDTNQSELIVESTDD
+2125 
-2140 SATKQEDSIP
+2140 
-2150 DDKQGV
+2150 
-2156 HPAKEDILEASKQT
+2156 
-2170 NEDNNVYDTKQIHI
+2170 
-2184 DDIERL
+2184 
-2190 DTALAQVYEIEG
+2190 
-2202 RLEDDVKP
+2202 
-2210 STEQSV
+2210 
-2216 LQEKEGHSSEDE
+2216 
-2228 EDRSSQTLPSEIY
+2228 
-2241 PSSDSQPQQSDT
+2241 
-2253 NFKPIAN
+2253 
-2260 RRKLVSSHRIK
+2260 
-2271 GRQQAKDS
+2271 
-2279 AAESYHRPTEEVVGH
+2279 
-2294 TEDNES
+2294 
-2300 IQTTKMSFTTETAMQ
+2300 
-2315 EKSVET
+2315 
-2321 IQEGIDKCDTTQTG
+2321 
-2335 ELRQNAHIGISQL
+2335 IGISQL

-2631 HAPFHSQPQQNN
+2631 HAPFHSQPLQNN

-2712 SDNDIDMP
+2712 SDDDIDMP

-2734 YSSDVHNMNTSN
+2734 YSSEVHNMNTSN

-2764 DDDERESD
+2764 DDNERESD

-2795 QEVRAAQHSEDSGNK
+2795 QEVRAAQHSEDSRNK

-2897 KQIHIDDIERVYTA
+2897 KQIHIDDIERLDTA

-2973 KPIGNRRKLGSS
+2973 KPI
-2985 RRIKGRQQA
+2985 A
-2994 KDSAAESYHRPTE
+2994 
-3007 EVVGHTEDNE
+3007 
-3017 SIQTT
+3017 
-3022 KMSFTTETAMQE
+3022 
-3034 KSVET
+3034 
-3039 IQEGIDKCDTTQTG
+3039 
-3053 ELRQNAHIGIS
+3053 
-3064 QLTASNV
+3064 
-3071 LFSTAGQ
+3071 
-3078 QLIDQSNSTKMPEEL
+3078 
-3093 PDVYSVTEKESKD
+3093 
-3106 EAEYTK
+3106 
-3112 LRQDGNLQDNF
+3112 
-3123 LERES
+3123 
-3128 HLRSEDME
+3128 
-3136 YFITAKIATE
+3136 
-3146 YNSSRECTESQYTV
+3146 
-3160 EQAIVS
+3160 
-3166 SPKEELSTRGET
+3166 
-3178 IEHFNLHEVKV
+3178 
-3189 AQHSDDA
+3189 
-3196 VHKHEVKPTEMHE
+3196 
-3209 IAHYSDNVTHD
+3209 
-3220 ATEKSEII
+3220 
-3228 SGNLIDKAEVSNTN
+3228 
-3242 QSESMLESTDDSAT
+3242 
-3256 KQEDSDPDDKQ
+3256 
-3267 DEHPTKQEDFK
+3267 
-3278 ALEQTRVDTK
+3278 
-3288 IPQISGI
+3288 
-3295 QQVHG
+3295 
-3300 VLGQVYEVEGQVED
+3300 
-3314 DIMPSAE
+3314 
-3321 QTDHQ
+3321 
-3326 KEGLISEMEESD
+3326 
-3338 SSSQTVQSEI
+3338 
-3348 HAPFHSQPLQNNTDS
+3348 
-3363 HPLGSRRKLGSSR
+3363 
-3376 RHKGRQHAK
+3376 
-3385 DSVAESYHEEK
+3385 
-3396 DEVVESIRGEE
+3396 
-3407 ALETT
+3407 
-3412 QMQVAIERMSQ
+3412 
-3423 EEFSQGSENDIDM
+3423 
-3436 PTRHD
+3436 
-3441 GSLYADIMQDYSSEV
+3441 
-3456 QNLNTS
+3456 
-3462 NYQETDLESLT
+3462 
-3473 PKSENLQEDDNERE
+3473 
-3487 SDFKVS
+3487 
-3493 GESVGDR
+3493 
-3500 LEEMDKLDTVHTQE
+3500 
-3514 VRAAQHSEDSR
+3514 
-3525 NKVHEQELNLTQ
+3525 
-3537 MHETDRSSESV
+3537 
-3548 TLDATEKSEII
+3548 
-3559 SDNLTDQAEVSD
+3559 
-3571 TIQSVLIVENTDDS
+3571 
-3585 ATKQE
+3585 
-3590 DSNPDDKQGVHPAK
+3590 
-3604 EDNLEASEQ
+3604 
-3613 TNEDNDVYDTK
+3613 
-3624 QIHIDDIER
+3624 
-3633 LDTALSQVYEIE
+3633 
-3645 DRLEDDVKPS
+3645 
-3655 TEQSVL
+3655 
-3661 QEKEGHSSED
+3661 
-3671 EEDRSSK
+3671 
-3678 TLPSEIYPPSDSQP
+3678 
-3692 QQSDTNFKPIGN
+3692 N

-3815 HTRSM
+3815 YTSAM

-4003 GRQQVETSVA
+4003 GRQQVETSVV

-4709 DETAKKPSSNISTS
+4709 SS
-4723 KAGEHLKPVS
+4723 KD
-4733 EKTPAHVTTA
+4733 
-4743 QHAYA
+4743 
-4748 ENRLSQEGQQRLSLG
+4748 
-4763 SSRGAASRSNRYN
+4763 
-4776 VLMVG
+4776 VLFFFF
-4781 DSSVG
+4781 
-4786 KTSFIKR
+4786 TIK
-4793 AQSGKFS
+4793 F
-4800 LDLPASVGID
+4800 
-4810 SFMWT
+4810 
-4815 VVVDGKPV
+4815 
-4823 VLQLWDTA
+4823 
-4831 GQERFHSITRQIFHK
+4831 
-4846 AQAFLLMYDIT
+4846 FLL
-4857 SSQSFSAVSYW
+4857 
-4868 ANCIQEGAAE
+4868 
-4878 DVTILLLGNKSDH
+4878 
-4891 AKRQI
+4891 
-4896 KFQEGEILAKEY
+4896 
-4908 NFEFMECSAATGEN
+4908 
-4922 VIQSLETVA
+4922 
-4931 RMLSQKV
+4931 
-4938 EPREETTVLHKE
+4938 
-4950 PQQKKSSGCC
+4950 